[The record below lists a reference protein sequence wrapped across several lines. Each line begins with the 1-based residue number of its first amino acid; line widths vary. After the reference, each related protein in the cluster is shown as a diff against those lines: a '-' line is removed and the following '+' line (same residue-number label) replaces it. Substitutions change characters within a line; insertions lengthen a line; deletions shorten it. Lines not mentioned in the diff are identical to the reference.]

1 MSMLFEGAIM
11 GIYFRD
17 VTNRYQAEIRRR
29 KEDGTMVRNLVKGRK
44 DESNVVESKGLR
56 TVFIK

>member
-1 MSMLFEGAIM
+1 M